1 MRNLLIIILLSICTA
16 CTTTKYIEVPV
27 ETTKIEYVN
36 KVESKIDSVFIRDS
50 IDRYING
57 DTVFLNK
64 YHTIYKYVDRVKVDT
79 VIKIDSIQTPIYVET
94 IKYENKIKSYQSFL
108 MYSGVLFILL
118 IAYII
123 YKFLKK
129 NIDKIK
135 SIF

>member
-1 MRNLLIIILLSICTA
+1 
-16 CTTTKYIEVPV
+16 VPV